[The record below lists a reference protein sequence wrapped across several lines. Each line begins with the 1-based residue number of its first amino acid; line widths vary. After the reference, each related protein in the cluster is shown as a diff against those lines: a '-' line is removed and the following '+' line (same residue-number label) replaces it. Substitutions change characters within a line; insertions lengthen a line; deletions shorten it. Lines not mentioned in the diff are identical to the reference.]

1 MKKSSSSLRYF
12 CKENKKADI
21 LKKTHF
27 YLSLSEMSNSASVMN
42 TFVFTVYLILAPP
55 VEEERAS
62 ETIFLT
68 VKGLKVLILIM
79 FYEHLK
85 NPFSLEP
92 GSDYTCMLE
101 I

>member
-1 MKKSSSSLRYF
+1 
-12 CKENKKADI
+12 
-21 LKKTHF
+21 
-27 YLSLSEMSNSASVMN
+27 MN
-42 TFVFTVYLILAPP
+42 IFVCTAYLIFAPP
-55 VEEERAS
+55 ADEERAS

-79 FYEHLK
+79 FYEYLK

-92 GSDYTCMLE
+92 GSAHTCMLQ